1 MPSRLND
8 MLHLPTISAL
18 FGAMAATGVVV
29 DEHALI
35 PIGTMGAIGCI
46 IWWVGRKL
54 QSIDDRIEFIG
65 RQANR
70 MERVA
75 NRIEALPCMN
85 NETKIDCDRSEKPL
99 KMM

>member
-1 MPSRLND
+1 MI
-8 MLHLPTISAL
+8 HLPTISAL
-18 FGAMAATGVVV
+18 LGVVAATGVVL
-29 DEHALI
+29 DEHSLI

-75 NRIEALPCMN
+75 NRIEKLPCMKD
-85 NETKIDCDRSEKPL
+85 EGIECPILEDKPL
-99 KMM
+99 KMK